1 MRFCKIL
8 IMSLVLVL
16 PKSLFGIAGF
26 GLNVISDGTKLG
38 AYTSTETDATSGVLV
53 TATVESFEMDK
64 LPVGLGGYIFVDFA
78 GWAVEAEANLV
89 GGEFSFNFSNDLTDE
104 SGNNLTKPLN
114 YPFGWG
120 RFSTAITVKR
130 NIADLSIPVLAEA
143 ALSAGLGINNHTS
156 TPRPNMDMVKG
167 LLGTGETITGNVD
180 TDKLEDE
187 LIDYLID
194 NTIKSSGFHAQLGL
208 RFKVLVLDTHLTLR
222 YNITEDVY
230 TGSSGFAELQLK
242 VGTAF

>member
-8 IMSLVLVL
+8 LISLILVL

-38 AYTSTETDATSGVLV
+38 AYKSTETDATSGVPV

-78 GWAVEAEANLV
+78 GWAVEAEVNIA
-89 GGEFSFNFSNDLTDE
+89 GGEFSFNFGNDLTDA
-104 SGNNLTKPLN
+104 SGNNLTEPLN
-114 YPFGWG
+114 VPFGWG
-120 RFSTAITVKR
+120 RLSTAVTVKK
-130 NIADLSIPVLAEA
+130 NITDFSIPVLAEA

-156 TPRPNMDMVKG
+156 TPRPSMEMVKG
-167 LLGTGETITGNVD
+167 LLPTGVDITEEVN
-180 TDKLEDE
+180 TDLLAAELED
-187 LIDYLID
+187 YLMD
-194 NTIKSSGFHAQLGL
+194 NLIKSSGFHAQLGL
-208 RFKVLVLDTHLTLR
+208 RFKLLVLDTHLTLR
-222 YNITEDVY
+222 YNLAEDVY
-230 TGSSGFAELQLK
+230 DGSSGFAELQLK

>member
-38 AYTSTETDATSGVLV
+38 AYTSTETDAVTGF
-53 TATVESFEMDK
+53 TATVESFEMEK

-78 GWAVEAEANLV
+78 GWAVEAEANIV
-89 GGEFSFNFSNDLTDE
+89 AGKFSFTF
-104 SGNNLTKPLN
+104 NNNNPLLSEPLN

-120 RFSTAITVKR
+120 RGSTAITVKR
-130 NIADLSIPVLAEA
+130 NIKDFSIPVLAEA

-156 TPRPNMDMVKG
+156 TPRPSMEMVKG

-230 TGSSGFAELQLK
+230 DGSSGFAELQLK